1 MDHKKTNMQ
10 MSLFKL
16 LSSGLSLDKITKT
29 INKKPIIRNISLNVQ
44 KGQIVGLLGPNGAG
58 KTTAFHILVGL
69 IKPNS
74 GNVLID
80 GKKITDMP
88 IFERGNLGIS
98 YLPQESSIFRGMNL
112 EDNIYSILQISER
125 NEDVRKIKL
134 ENLLNEFDIAHL
146 RKSKANV
153 LSGGEKRRLEIA
165 RTLAANPKYLL
176 MDEPLT
182 GIDPISIDDIK
193 LIITK
198 LKKKNIGII
207 ITDHNVRDA
216 LNIVDN
222 VYIVNEGSIIFSGTP
237 NEVVKNKTVK
247 SSYLGERF
255 KLE

>member
-1 MDHKKTNMQ
+1 MN
-10 MSLFKL
+10 LFKAL
-16 LSSGLSLDKITKT
+16 NTGLSLDKITKT
-29 INKKPIIRNISLNVQ
+29 IKKKPIIRNISLNVQ

-69 IKPNS
+69 TKPNS

-112 EDNIYSILQISER
+112 EDNIFSILQISEK
-125 NEDVRKIKL
+125 NAEVRKIKL

-165 RTLAANPKYLL
+165 RTLAANPKFLL

-193 LIITK
+193 IIITK
-198 LKKKNIGII
+198 LKRKNIGII
-207 ITDHNVRDA
+207 ITDHNVRET

-237 NEVVKNKTVK
+237 NEVVNNKTVK
-247 SSYLGERF
+247 TSYLGERF

>member
-1 MDHKKTNMQ
+1 M
-10 MSLFKL
+10 
-16 LSSGLSLDKITKT
+16 
-29 INKKPIIRNISLNVQ
+29 
-44 KGQIVGLLGPNGAG
+44 GLLGPNGAG

-69 IKPNS
+69 TKPNS

-112 EDNIYSILQISER
+112 EDNIFSILQISEK
-125 NEDVRKIKL
+125 NAEIRKIKL

-165 RTLAANPKYLL
+165 RTLAANPKFLL

-193 LIITK
+193 IIITK
-198 LKKKNIGII
+198 LKRKNIGII
-207 ITDHNVRDA
+207 ITDHNVRET

-237 NEVVKNKTVK
+237 NEVVNNKTVK
-247 SSYLGERF
+247 TSYLGERF

>member
-1 MDHKKTNMQ
+1 MN
-10 MSLFKL
+10 LFKAL
-16 LSSGLSLDKITKT
+16 NTGLSLDKITKT
-29 INKKPIIRNISLNVQ
+29 IKKKPIIRNISLNVQ

-69 IKPNS
+69 TKPNS

-112 EDNIYSILQISER
+112 EDNIFSILQISEK
-125 NEDVRKIKL
+125 NAEIRKIKL

-165 RTLAANPKYLL
+165 RTLAANPKFLL

-193 LIITK
+193 IIITK
-198 LKKKNIGII
+198 LKRKNIGII
-207 ITDHNVRDA
+207 ITDHNVRET

-237 NEVVKNKTVK
+237 NEVVNNKTVK
-247 SSYLGERF
+247 TSYLGERF

>member
-1 MDHKKTNMQ
+1 MN
-10 MSLFKL
+10 LFKAL
-16 LSSGLSLDKITKT
+16 ITGLSLDKITKT
-29 INKKPIIRNISLNVQ
+29 IKKKPIIRNISLNVQ

-69 IKPNS
+69 TKPNS

-112 EDNIYSILQISER
+112 EDNIFSILQISEK
-125 NEDVRKIKL
+125 NAEIRKIKL

-165 RTLAANPKYLL
+165 RTLAANPKFLL

-193 LIITK
+193 IIITK
-198 LKKKNIGII
+198 LKRKNIGII
-207 ITDHNVRDA
+207 ITDHNVRET

-237 NEVVKNKTVK
+237 NEVVNNKTVK
-247 SSYLGERF
+247 TSYLGERF

>member
-1 MDHKKTNMQ
+1 MN
-10 MSLFKL
+10 LFKAL
-16 LSSGLSLDKITKT
+16 NTGLSLDKITKT
-29 INKKPIIRNISLNVQ
+29 IKKKPIIRNISLNVQ

-112 EDNIYSILQISER
+112 EDNIFSILQISEK
-125 NEDVRKIKL
+125 NADVRKIRL

-165 RTLAANPKYLL
+165 RTLAANPKFLL

-182 GIDPISIDDIK
+182 GIDPISIEDIK
-193 LIITK
+193 IIITK
-198 LKKKNIGII
+198 LKRKNIGII
-207 ITDHNVRDA
+207 ITDHNVREA

-237 NEVVKNKTVK
+237 NEVVNNKTVK
-247 SSYLGERF
+247 TSYLGERF

>member
-1 MDHKKTNMQ
+1 MN
-10 MSLFKL
+10 LFKAL
-16 LSSGLSLDKITKT
+16 NTGLSLDKIIKT
-29 INKKPIIRNISLNVQ
+29 IKKKPIIRNISLNVQ

-69 IKPNS
+69 TKPNS

-112 EDNIYSILQISER
+112 EDNIFSILQISEK
-125 NEDVRKIKL
+125 NAEIRKIKL

-165 RTLAANPKYLL
+165 RTLAANPKFLL

-193 LIITK
+193 IIITK
-198 LKKKNIGII
+198 LKRKNIGII
-207 ITDHNVRDA
+207 ITDHNVRET

-237 NEVVKNKTVK
+237 NEVVNNKTVK
-247 SSYLGERF
+247 TSYLGERF